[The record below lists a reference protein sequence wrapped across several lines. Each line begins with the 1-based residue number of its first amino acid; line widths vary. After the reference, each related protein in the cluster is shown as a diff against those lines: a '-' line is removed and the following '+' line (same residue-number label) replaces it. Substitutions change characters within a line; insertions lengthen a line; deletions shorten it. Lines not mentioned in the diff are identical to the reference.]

1 MIDNN
6 HVSETDLLAFQQ
18 DRMNQKVKEKFLE
31 HICSCDYCSEQ
42 MATLMTGEMLSA
54 PRDMKENI
62 LNATRRPE
70 VQFAIKAKETS
81 KRMQLLIYSLK
92 VGTATVGALLLL
104 LLTMN
109 FNDFTTTSSIPK
121 DITAEEVISHEDE
134 FSLTTKIWY
143 NMDKISNSMLDFS
156 NNIMKTEVTNNDQK
170 EK

>member
-1 MIDNN
+1 VIDNN
-6 HVSETDLLAFQQ
+6 HISETDLLAFQQ
-18 DRMNQKVKEKFLE
+18 DRMNQKAKEKFLE

-42 MATLMTGEMLSA
+42 LATLMTGEMLSA
-54 PRDMKENI
+54 PRDMKTNI

-109 FNDFTTTSSIPK
+109 FTDFSTASSIPK
-121 DITAEEVISHEDE
+121 DITTDEATSDEDKV
-134 FSLTTKIWY
+134 SLTTTIRD

-156 NNIMKTEVTNNDQK
+156 NNIMKTEVLNNDQK